1 MPERVLELS
10 HARVK
15 WFLVMANDDGIIFG
29 AEVGRAKSC
38 ATRRNNGKRVL
49 FLTCW

>member
-10 HARVK
+10 YARVK

-29 AEVGRAKSC
+29 AEVGPRQVMRYQK
-38 ATRRNNGKRVL
+38 K
-49 FLTCW
+49 